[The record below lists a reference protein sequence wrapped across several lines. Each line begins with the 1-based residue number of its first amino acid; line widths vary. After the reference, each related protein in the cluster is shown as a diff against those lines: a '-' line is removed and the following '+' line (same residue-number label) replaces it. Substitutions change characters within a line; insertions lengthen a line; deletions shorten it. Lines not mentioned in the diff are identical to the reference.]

1 MRAPRRR
8 VHTDTRWPA
17 RHAASPV
24 VWGSSLLFSL
34 LWVATL
40 LLIKPP
46 HVDEQTQF
54 MTHTLHEVSSPHDQE
69 PGIIAV
75 DPTPS
80 VVEGAFRDVPA
91 SPLYIVTP
99 CSRPAYLSR
108 IRATLPNELSWVWIV
123 VYTAKPPAPQF
134 PDEAD
139 RVYEVWPGLRSA
151 SVEPLDEPRTFGNP
165 ERNFGISLISDRASY
180 VYFLD
185 DDNAMHPEFWRQIYP
200 LLLTRNG
207 HDFITFD
214 QERAPGWTFPGA
226 VAKVYKID
234 TAMYVTRRA
243 LIGDVRWRTLR
254 YNADGYFAEEMDA
267 RSQCRA
273 YIPCT
278 CSYYNFF
285 KQNFTTVR

>member
-1 MRAPRRR
+1 MRAPRG
-8 VHTDTRWPA
+8 HA
-17 RHAASPV
+17 RSGKKWLARYTASPV
-24 VWGSSLLFSL
+24 VLGSSLFFFF
-34 LWVATL
+34 LWGSTPL
-40 LLIKPP
+40 LLKPP
-46 HVDEQTQF
+46 RVEEQTRLL
-54 MTHTLHEVSSPHDQE
+54 TLHEVPGPHDPE
-69 PGIIAV
+69 AGTAV
-75 DPTPS
+75 HSTTS
-80 VVEGAFRDVPA
+80 VVDGAFRDVPA

-108 IRATLPNELSWVWIV
+108 IRATLPNEFSWVWII
-123 VYTAKPPAPQF
+123 VYTANPPALQF
-134 PDEAD
+134 PGEAN

-151 SVEPLDEPRTFGNP
+151 SVEPSDEPRTFGNP
-165 ERNFGISLISDRASY
+165 ERNFGISLIPDGARASY

-185 DDNAMHPEFWRQIYP
+185 DDNAMHLQFWRQIYP
-200 LLLTRNG
+200 LLLMKNG

-214 QERAPGWTFPGA
+214 QERTPGWTFPGA

-254 YNADGYFAEEMDA
+254 YNADGYFAEEMSA
-267 RSQCRA
+267 LSQRRA

-285 KQNFTTVR
+285 KQNFTTIR